1 MNISFSI
8 FKCGLPMQNQRPP
21 IMAFPSIGG
30 FMLSRRHFLQAAT
43 AGAGLAAFTP
53 SVSAEEACT
62 ALPPSIAILKSMKD
76 LATPITVD
84 ERAARQ
90 ERARQL
96 MAANHLDAI
105 LLADGTS
112 LDYFAG
118 VHWWG
123 SERFFALVL
132 PAKGRALCVCPAF
145 EEGRARELLANSPE
159 GKNADVHTWQ
169 EDQNPYALLAQGF
182 ADLKIST
189 RTLGLEETVRFVFSD
204 AIAKAAPR
212 MKIVS
217 ATPVTAGCRMIK
229 SDHELDLMRL
239 ANQVTLTAYK
249 AAYQTVREGMTRA
262 ELESMTMAA
271 YGQLGFSGEVDI
283 DIGENSSFPHGSTV
297 PQVIREGTLVLLD
310 DGCTVEGY
318 QSDITRTFV
327 FGKPPEKMKEVF
339 EIVHRA
345 QTAALKAA
353 RPGVECQAVDAAARK
368 VISDAGY
375 GPDYKYF
382 THRVGHGIG
391 MDGHEWPYLVR
402 GNTTLL
408 AKGMTFSDEPGFY
421 IPGEFGV
428 RLEDDMHV
436 TEAGAE
442 LFTPQSPSLEDPFG
456 TA

>member
-1 MNISFSI
+1 MI
-8 FKCGLPMQNQRPP
+8 
-21 IMAFPSIGG
+21 
-30 FMLSRRHFLQAAT
+30 SRRGFLQAGT
-43 AGAGLAAFTP
+43 ITTGAALAAFP
-53 SVSAEEACT
+53 LSLQSEDKCAPLPASVAS
-62 ALPPSIAILKSMKD
+62 LKSMKD
-76 LATPITVD
+76 LAHPITVE
-84 ERAARQ
+84 ERTARQ
-90 ERARQL
+90 EKARQL
-96 MAANHLDAI
+96 MAADHLDAI

-112 LDYFAG
+112 LEYFAG

-132 PAKGRALCVCPAF
+132 PAKGRALCICPAF
-145 EEGRARELLANSPE
+145 EEGRARELLANSAE
-159 GKNADVHTWQ
+159 GKNADVRTWQ
-169 EDQNPYALLAQGF
+169 EDQNPYQLLAQGLK
-182 ADLKIST
+182 DLNVST
-189 RTLGLEETVRFVFSD
+189 GTLGMEETVRFVFSD

-212 MKIVS
+212 LTIVS

-239 ANQVTLTAYK
+239 ANKVTLTAYQ
-249 AAYQTVREGMTRA
+249 AAYQTIHEGMTRE
-262 ELESMTMAA
+262 ELERMIMAA
-271 YGQLGFSGEVDI
+271 YAQLGFPGEVDI

-297 PQVIREGTLVLLD
+297 PQVIREGTLVLVD
-310 DGCTVEGY
+310 DGCTIEGY

-327 FGKPPEKMKEVF
+327 LGKASDKMKRVF

-345 QTAALKAA
+345 QTAALKTA

-375 GPDYKYF
+375 GPDYKFF

-402 GNTTLL
+402 GNTTPL
-408 AKGMTFSDEPGFY
+408 ARNMTFSDEPGIY
-421 IPGEFGV
+421 LPGEFGV
-428 RLEDDMHV
+428 RLEDDMHI
-436 TEAGAE
+436 TEDGAD

>member
-1 MNISFSI
+1 
-8 FKCGLPMQNQRPP
+8 
-21 IMAFPSIGG
+21 
-30 FMLSRRHFLQAAT
+30 MLSRRHFLQTATVT

-53 SVSAEEACT
+53 LLRAEGTCAP
-62 ALPPSIAILKSMKD
+62 LPPSIASLKSMKG
-76 LATPITVD
+76 LAKPITVA

-90 ERARQL
+90 EKARQL

-123 SERFFALVL
+123 SERLFALVL

-145 EEGRARELLANSPE
+145 EEGRAREQLANSLD
-159 GKNADVHTWQ
+159 GKNADVRTWQ
-169 EDQNPYALLAQGF
+169 EDQNPCEVLGQGF
-182 ADLKIST
+182 ADLKLSGGI
-189 RTLGLEETVRFVFSD
+189 LGMEETVRFVFID
-204 AIAKAAPR
+204 AIGKAAPGIK
-212 MKIVS
+212 MAS

-229 SDHELDLMRL
+229 SEHELDLMRL
-239 ANQVTLTAYK
+239 ANKVTLTAYQ
-249 AAYQTVREGMTRA
+249 AAYQTIRDGMTPA
-262 ELESMTMAA
+262 ELETMIMAA

-327 FGKPPEKMKEVF
+327 FGKPSEKMKKVF

-353 RPGVECQAVDAAARK
+353 RPGAECQAVDAAARK

-391 MDGHEWPYLVR
+391 MSGHEWPYLVR
-402 GNTTLL
+402 GNTTEL
-408 AKGMTFSDEPGFY
+408 AKGMTFSDEPGIY

-428 RLEDDMHV
+428 RLEDDMYV
-436 TEAGAE
+436 TENGTE
-442 LFTPQSPSLEDPFG
+442 LFTSQSPSLEDPFG
-456 TA
+456 AA

>member
-1 MNISFSI
+1 MV
-8 FKCGLPMQNQRPP
+8 
-21 IMAFPSIGG
+21 
-30 FMLSRRHFLQAAT
+30 SRRRFLQTAT
-43 AGAGLAAFTP
+43 ITTGAGLAAFAP
-53 SVSAEEACT
+53 SLRAEEAC
-62 ALPPSIAILKSMKD
+62 APLPPSIANLKSMKD
-76 LATPITVD
+76 LAKPITVD

-90 ERARQL
+90 EKARQL

-105 LLADGTS
+105 LLPDGTS

-159 GKNADVHTWQ
+159 GKNADVRIWQ
-169 EDQNPYALLAQGF
+169 EDRDPYELLAQGF
-182 ADLKIST
+182 KDLNIST
-189 RTLGLEETVRFVFSD
+189 GTLGVEETVRFVFSD
-204 AIAKAAPR
+204 AIAKASPHL
-212 MKIVS
+212 KIAS
-217 ATPVTAGCRMIK
+217 GTPVTAGCRMIK
-229 SDHELDLMRL
+229 SEHELELMRL
-239 ANQVTLTAYK
+239 ANRVTL
-249 AAYQTVREGMTRA
+249 AAYQATYQTLRDGMTQA
-262 ELESMTMAA
+262 ELEKMIVAA
-271 YGQLGFSGEVDI
+271 YLQLGFSGEVDI

-297 PQVIREGTLVLLD
+297 PQVIREGTLVMLD

-318 QSDITRTFV
+318 QSDITRAFV
-327 FGKPPEKMKEVF
+327 FGKPSDKMKRVF

-345 QTAALKAA
+345 QTAALKTA
-353 RPGVECQAVDAAARK
+353 RPGVECQGVDAAARK
-368 VISDAGY
+368 VITDAGY
-375 GPDYKYF
+375 GPDYEFF

-408 AKGMTFSDEPGFY
+408 ARGMTFSDEPGIY

-428 RLEDDMHV
+428 RLEDDMHI
-436 TEAGAE
+436 TENGAE

-456 TA
+456 AA